1 MPNNDFITFG
11 SVVMLQQYF
20 GNADVPTTKIRIYKQ
35 LYGIY
40 S

>member
-11 SVVMLQQYF
+11 IVVKLQQYF
-20 GNADVPTTKIRIYKQ
+20 GNADAPTTKIRIYKQ